1 MAIGFGGN
9 FADVVT
15 PSLTTL
21 EWSPYEVS
29 YQATIMMTEKL
40 ANKTLPAQQILVPP
54 KLVVREST
62 KEVNLL

>member
-29 YQATIMMTEKL
+29 YQATILMTEKL
-40 ANKTLPAQQILVPP
+40 ADDQFPGKQVLIPP
-54 KLVVREST
+54 TLVVREST
-62 KEVNLL
+62 KAVN

>member
-1 MAIGFGGN
+1 MAIGFGGK
-9 FADVVT
+9 FASVVT

-29 YQATIMMTEKL
+29 YQATLLMTEKL

-54 KLVVREST
+54 QLVVREST
-62 KEVNLL
+62 KEVK

>member
-1 MAIGFGGN
+1 MATGFGGN
-9 FADVVT
+9 FASVVT

-29 YQATIMMTEKL
+29 YRATTLMTEKL
-40 ANKTLPAQQILVPP
+40 ANEPSPAQQILVPP

-62 KEVNLL
+62 KEVR

>member
-1 MAIGFGGN
+1 MAVGFGGN
-9 FADVVT
+9 FANVVT

-29 YQATIMMTEKL
+29 YQATTLMTEKL
-40 ANKTLPAQQILVPP
+40 ANEQLSTQQILVPP

-62 KEVNLL
+62 EGVN